1 MKLENKS
8 QLVNPT
14 NKMPL
19 QKLFALLSV
28 WLLTLMGGQSAL
40 SQNRTSGPYIL
51 KGVILDSVAKAPVE
65 FVTLSVLDST
75 RKAVAMTY
83 TTTKGEYVLTL
94 PQTGPYVVQASF
106 VGYGLQT
113 TRVVVTSTTAAIQ
126 LPPMYLA
133 SNAQVLAGVTVI
145 GTKQLVE
152 QKPGMLVYHA
162 ENDVTNLGGTA
173 ADVLRKAPILSV
185 DANGNVS
192 MRGNSNLKILIN
204 GRYSGQM
211 ARNAADALNMIPS
224 SIIQSV
230 EVITSPSSR
239 YDAEGAAGVI
249 NIITKKNLNQFSGA
263 LEGSISNLE
272 RVFNPRIGWSTGKW
286 TVNAYTHLHQYRVK
300 TETSLTR
307 QSTLSGTD
315 AYQLDQQSAFNNV
328 NPHGSGDVVVNYE
341 ADSTQLFSFAVAGWF
356 GNWPVSS
363 SQYYQIRQAGQQ
375 QAYRQQT
382 QTLSAPNEGLEASLS
397 YTKRLRKPEQSFF
410 IIGQYSNNFRDDF
423 TYLARQVDLENNLLY
438 QEQNNNHQQSREW
451 TLQTDYTHPLSK
463 TGKHVLEMGLKTVL
477 RAVTSDYSTLVS
489 SAQNPENVLI
499 NPNRTNVFEYSQQ
512 VAAGYVQAKWTG
524 NTGWFAQAGMRLE
537 GTFLDG
543 RFQRSL
549 SPFTNQ
555 FINWVPSATFIK
567 KWQDI
572 HSLTL
577 SYTQRISRPSII
589 DLNPNI
595 DARDARSRTTGNPS
609 LRPEALHQ
617 VELSYSL
624 SAPSG
629 LFFNAT
635 LFARQTNNAI
645 EEVIQVDASGVSTA
659 TKQNLAANK
668 QYGLNLSTSWSLLP
682 GWSIGSNARVSY
694 LNFRSQVL
702 GIQREGWNAGLN
714 INTTYKLPR
723 QYTVQA
729 FGNYDSW
736 AVTLQGHQTDW
747 FYYSLAAKKEFPKTK
762 ITVGLSTINPF
773 AASVSRSDVVFAS
786 SSTSTM
792 TSQYFNRA
800 FKLTL
805 NWKFGDSGKQRSRKG
820 VDNSDLKS
828 TGER

>member
-1 MKLENKS
+1 MNSPRMKSEQDS
-8 QLVNPT
+8 QCVKPT
-14 NKMPL
+14 HNRPL
-19 QKLFALLSV
+19 IKLSALLCV
-28 WLLTLMGGQSAL
+28 CILMLIGGQSAL
-40 SQNRTSGPYIL
+40 SQNRTVGQYTL
-51 KGVILDSVAKAPVE
+51 TGVILDSVAREPVE
-65 FVTLSVLDST
+65 FVTLSVLDSA

-83 TTTKGEYVLTL
+83 TNTKGEFVLTL
-94 PQTGPYVVQASF
+94 PKTGSYVVQASF
-106 VGYGLQT
+106 VGYGLKT
-113 TRVVVTSTTAAIQ
+113 SSVVVTNNTADIQ
-126 LPPMYLA
+126 LPPIYLA
-133 SNAQVLAGVTVI
+133 PTTQQLATVTVI

-224 SIIQSV
+224 DIIQSV

-239 YDAEGAAGVI
+239 YDAEGATGVI

-263 LEGSISNLE
+263 LEGGISNLE

-286 TVNAYTHLHQYRVK
+286 TVNAYTHLHRYRVK

-307 QSTLSGTD
+307 QSILDGAN

-363 SQYYQIRQAGQQ
+363 SQYYRIRQAGQQ
-375 QAYRQQT
+375 QEYRQQT
-382 QTLSAPNEGLEASLS
+382 HTLDAPTEGLEASLS

-423 TYLARQVDLENNLLY
+423 NYLARQVDMENNLLY
-438 QEQNNNHQQSREW
+438 QEQNNNHQQTREW

-463 TGKHVLEMGLKTVL
+463 TGKHVLEMGLKTIL
-477 RAVTSDYSTLVS
+477 RDVTSDYTTLVS
-489 SAQNPENVLI
+489 SSQNPENVGI
-499 NPNRTNVFEYSQQ
+499 NPNRTNVFDYTQQ
-512 VAAGYVQAKWTG
+512 VVAGYAQAKWTG
-524 NTGWFAQAGMRLE
+524 NKGWFAQAGMRLE

-543 RFQRSL
+543 QFQARL

-595 DARDARSRTTGNPS
+595 DARDAKSRTTGNPD

-617 VELSYSL
+617 IELSYSL

-629 LFFNAT
+629 LFLNAT
-635 LFARQTNNAI
+635 VFGRQTNNSI
-645 EEVIQVDASGVSTA
+645 EEVIQVDASGISTA

-668 QYGLNLSTSWSLLP
+668 QYGLNLSTS
-682 GWSIGSNARVSY
+682 
-694 LNFRSQVL
+694 
-702 GIQREGWNAGLN
+702 
-714 INTTYKLPR
+714 
-723 QYTVQA
+723 
-729 FGNYDSW
+729 
-736 AVTLQGHQTDW
+736 
-747 FYYSLAAKKEFPKTK
+747 
-762 ITVGLSTINPF
+762 
-773 AASVSRSDVVFAS
+773 
-786 SSTSTM
+786 
-792 TSQYFNRA
+792 
-800 FKLTL
+800 
-805 NWKFGDSGKQRSRKG
+805 
-820 VDNSDLKS
+820 
-828 TGER
+828 